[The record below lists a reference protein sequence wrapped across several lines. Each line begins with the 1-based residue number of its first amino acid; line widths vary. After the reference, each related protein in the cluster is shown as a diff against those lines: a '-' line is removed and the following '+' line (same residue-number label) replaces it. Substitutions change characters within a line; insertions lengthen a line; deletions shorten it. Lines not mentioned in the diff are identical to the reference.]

1 MSGAALGNS
10 ALKDANAK
18 AHAGAGALAFTP
30 DAAAAAFA
38 ALLAQGAE
46 AVAIVDGAQ
55 ERYPV
60 LEASVA
66 WCAFAN
72 RERADVVGA
81 PCGELERLVAEAG
94 GGLHVSLRGVLC
106 GRILDRDR
114 RGRSFWSKIT
124 STPLNVGGLLLVQ
137 RTRSA
142 DTAGEAAQAAESAAN
157 LERYE
162 TAAQCGGEGLW
173 DWNLVSG
180 AVWYSPGL
188 KTLLGYADH
197 DAFPDTFEG
206 LYGHMHADHR
216 MLVLRAVRRHL
227 EQRHGFDLEC
237 QMRTA
242 GGELRW
248 YALSGAATR
257 DQAGHPQ
264 RLSGSLRDITDRR
277 RAQEMTRHAED
288 LQRRA
293 LDALHVAVGVLNG
306 NGEIVDINRSWRE
319 FGSDKGLVGMRYSFG
334 EDYPALCE
342 RAADR
347 CSEGP
352 AAALGIRAVLEG
364 KRSSF
369 ALTYRLETDE
379 GERYFELRAQPFID
393 GDNRGAFVIHMDVS
407 ATREAYAQLAASRDF
422 YELLLDSIPIQIS
435 YVTREQRIRYLN
447 RSYEHWFQLPLS
459 AVRGRRISE
468 LTGSERYQEMQPRI
482 EAVLNGRDVEF
493 EVRSRRP
500 DGAERDLVVNY
511 VCNRDAHSEVVGF
524 LSIVRDVTE
533 QKRLEATL
541 RQAQKMEAVGQL
553 TGGIAHD
560 FNNLLSVIIG
570 NLQLLE
576 RPLAENE
583 RLVKQVQTALRAA
596 LRGAEL
602 TRRLLAFARQTV
614 LEPRVIN
621 VNLLLQ
627 GMNELLRRS
636 HRPRDRDRRRA
647 RGGAM
652 DRARRPGPAGEL
664 RAEPRD
670 QRARRH
676 AARRHAHASR
686 PRTSLVDAEM
696 ARRHPP
702 LKAGEFLCV
711 SVTDTGSGMAPAVA
725 KRAFEPFF
733 TTKEVGKGTG
743 LGLSMVYGF
752 LEQSGGIATLYSEL
766 GQGTTIKLFFPR
778 VDAPAA
784 GQREVEVAGQALP
797 GGTETR
803 AGGGR
808 RRGRAR
814 DGDRLAA
821 LARLPGGRGAERPGC
836 AAHPARGRAHRPS
849 VHRRDAPGR
858 RARPRPGAT
867 RARVPA
873 AAQGAVHVR
882 LLRNHGHPSRHARWH
897 AAAHLQALRHCRSCA
912 AHARDPHGV
921 LERCRRN
928 VPPAAPRT
936 GCSRSTI
943 SPTFSSS
950 WARSPSRSATA
961 CASPTAPGR
970 SRRSWRASRPPS
982 SSWTCRC
989 RGWTASS

>member
-1 MSGAALGNS
+1 MPGEVLGNS
-10 ALKDANAK
+10 ALKDADAK
-18 AHAGAGALAFTP
+18 AQARASALAFTP

-38 ALLAQGAE
+38 ALLAQGTE
-46 AVAIVDGAQ
+46 AVAIVDSTDG
-55 ERYPV
+55 RFPV
-60 LEASVA
+60 LEASAA
-66 WCAFAN
+66 WCAFGN

-81 PCGELERLVAEAG
+81 PCAELEKLVAHAG
-94 GGLHVSLRGVLC
+94 GGVSATLRGTLS

-114 RGRSFWSKIT
+114 RGRAFWSKIT
-124 STPLNVGGLLLVQ
+124 STPLNMGGLLLVQ
-137 RTRSA
+137 RARSVDSASDAAAATETAA
-142 DTAGEAAQAAESAAN
+142 D

-162 TAAQCGGEGLW
+162 NAARCGGDGLW

-180 AVWYSPGL
+180 TVWYSPSL

-242 GGELRW
+242 SGELRW
-248 YALSGAATR
+248 YALSGAASR

-264 RLSGSLRDITDRR
+264 RLSGSLRDITARR

-352 AAALGIRAVLEG
+352 AAALGIRAVLAG

-369 ALTYRLETDE
+369 AVTYRLETDE
-379 GERYFELRAQPFID
+379 GERYFELRAQPFVD

-459 AVRGRRISE
+459 AVRGRRINE

-482 EAVLNGRDVEF
+482 DAVLSGRDVEF

-511 VCNRDAHSEVVGF
+511 VCNRDAQGEVVGF

-614 LEPRVIN
+614 LEPRAIN
-621 VNLLLQ
+621 ANLLLQ

-636 HRPRDRDRRRA
+636 IGREIEIVSALVADPWTVRADPGQLENCVLNLAINARDA
-647 RGGAM
+647 MPRGGTLTIETANVV
-652 DRARRPGPAGEL
+652 
-664 RAEPRD
+664 
-670 QRARRH
+670 
-676 AARRHAHASR
+676 
-686 PRTSLVDAEM
+686 VDAVM

-702 LKAGEFLCV
+702 LKAGEYLCV
-711 SVTDTGSGMAPAVA
+711 SVTDTGSGMSPAVV

-797 GGTETR
+797 GGTERVLVVEDDPDVR
-803 AGGGR
+803 ATVVVSLRSLGYQVVEAQNAQDALR
-808 RRGRAR
+808 ILREDAR
-814 DGDRLAA
+814 IDLLFTDVT
-821 LARLPGGRGAERPGC
+821 LPGG
-836 AAHPARGRAHRPS
+836 
-849 VHRRDAPGR
+849 VHGPDLVQ
-858 RARPRPGAT
+858 RAREFLPRLKVLFTSGFSETMVIHRGMIDGTLPLISKPYAIGDLARRMRAT
-867 RARVPA
+867 
-873 AAQGAVHVR
+873 
-882 LLRNHGHPSRHARWH
+882 LTES
-897 AAAHLQALRHCRSCA
+897 
-912 AHARDPHGV
+912 
-921 LERCRRN
+921 
-928 VPPAAPRT
+928 
-936 GCSRSTI
+936 
-943 SPTFSSS
+943 
-950 WARSPSRSATA
+950 
-961 CASPTAPGR
+961 
-970 SRRSWRASRPPS
+970 
-982 SSWTCRC
+982 
-989 RGWTASS
+989 